1 MTGSHRASL
10 GALVDRACDVASV
23 DVTVW
28 KHTLLE
34 RPEAVSELRVIDRTA
49 DWPAPPFSLSTRLET
64 GTHNRLREALHSLGP
79 ADIASLDGV
88 VPAGLDSYQDE
99 MRVRPACLQIDVDC
113 VIMQAMPVQITIR
126 GVPDVV
132 RDELA
137 AKAALN
143 RQSMQEY
150 LRCELERI
158 ASRPSLATL
167 LSEVRRRKAAAG
179 TSIPSSLIVEAR
191 DADRT

>member
-1 MTGSHRASL
+1 MPSARRTSPHWTAWFPPGSVPTRT
-10 GALVDRACDVASV
+10 RCPCD
-23 DVTVW
+23 
-28 KHTLLE
+28 
-34 RPEAVSELRVIDRTA
+34 
-49 DWPAPPFSLSTRLET
+49 
-64 GTHNRLREALHSLGP
+64 
-79 ADIASLDGV
+79 
-88 VPAGLDSYQDE
+88 
-99 MRVRPACLQIDVDC
+99 PACLQIDVC
-113 VIMQAMPVQITIR
+113 YVIMQAMPVQITIR
-126 GVPDVV
+126 GVPEVV

-167 LSEVRRRKAAAG
+167 VAEVRRRKEAAG

>member
-1 MTGSHRASL
+1 M
-10 GALVDRACDVASV
+10 CD
-23 DVTVW
+23 
-28 KHTLLE
+28 
-34 RPEAVSELRVIDRTA
+34 
-49 DWPAPPFSLSTRLET
+49 
-64 GTHNRLREALHSLGP
+64 
-79 ADIASLDGV
+79 
-88 VPAGLDSYQDE
+88 
-99 MRVRPACLQIDVDC
+99 PACLQIDVYC

-126 GVPDVV
+126 GVPELV

-137 AKAALN
+137 ARAALN